1 MSVLEYAEDVGKTV
15 EEIIKLCS
23 SLNINKTNEDDLL
36 DQDEITMLDSE
47 IANVAVE
54 SDTNEEVEET
64 NNDSEEENEYDDDE
78 LFDRVEELAQDT
90 KLVTEKEKQKT
101 KIKAKKQ
108 VNTED
113 ENNEDFLKN
122 KKEIYKHREKLMTNE
137 SKQDDSIVLY
147 KENMTVKDLA
157 DALNINATEIIKKLM
172 GLGVMANLNQPL
184 AFDVAEM
191 IVVDYDK
198 TLKNEETAD
207 ITNFESFEIIDD
219 EKDLEARPPVVTIM
233 GHVDHGKTSLLDYI
247 RKSNVVSG
255 EAGGITQAIGAY
267 QVEVNGKKITFIDTP
282 GHEAF
287 TEMRARGA
295 SVTDIVIIIVAA
307 DDGVMPQTKEAI
319 DHAKAA
325 NVPIIVAINKIDKPG
340 ADPDKVLTE
349 LASYGITPE
358 EWGGDVIV
366 SRISAKVGTGV
377 PELLDNILLVSEMQ
391 ELKANPHRYA
401 TGAVIEARLDKQV
414 GSVATLL
421 IQNGT
426 LRLGDPIVV
435 GTSVG
440 KIRTLKNDK
449 GQDIIEALPSTPV
462 EITGLNEPPQA
473 GDKFMAFETEK
484 QAKQVAEERKIRSKE
499 ADSNFS
505 GMTLDDLFGKIKEGI
520 REINVILKADV
531 NGSAEA
537 VKNSL
542 EKIEVEDVRVKV
554 IRAGVG
560 TITESDITLAKAS
573 NAIIIGFNVRPNAKT
588 VEIAKDNGIEIR
600 LYDIIYK
607 VVEDME
613 AAMKGML
620 EPIYE
625 EKVTGEAE
633 IRQIFKF
640 SKVGNIAGCYITDGK
655 VVRDSMVR
663 LIRDGVVVYTGKINT
678 IQHEKDQVKEVSKGM
693 ECGITL
699 ENFQDIKENDIIE
712 AYELIEIKR

>member
-1 MSVLEYAEDVGKTV
+1 MTILEYAEDVEKSV
-15 EEIIKLCS
+15 EEIKKLCEK
-23 SLNINKTNEDDLL
+23 LGINKSNEDDLL

-47 IANVAVE
+47 LANTTIT
-54 SDTNEEVEET
+54 SDSSEEEVTEEV
-64 NNDSEEENEYDDDE
+64 EENEYDDDE
-78 LFDRVEELAQDT
+78 FFEKVEELAENT
-90 KLVTEKEKQKT
+90 KIVKETHKT
-101 KIKAKKQ
+101 KIKNKKEQ
-108 VNTED
+108 VED
-113 ENNEDFLKN
+113 QAGFLKD
-122 KKEIYKHREKLMTNE
+122 KKEIYKHREKLQTNE
-137 SKQDDSIVLY
+137 VKQDDSVVLY
-147 KENMTVKDLA
+147 KENMTVSDLA
-157 DALNINATEIIKKLM
+157 NSLNVNPTEIIKKLM

-191 IVVDYDK
+191 IVVDYNK

-207 ITNFESFEIIDD
+207 ITNFENFEIVDD
-219 EKDLEARPPVVTIM
+219 PKDLVERPPVVTIM

-247 RKSNVVSG
+247 RNSNVVEG

-325 NVPIIVAINKIDKPG
+325 GVPIIVAINKIDKPG
-340 ADPDKVLTE
+340 ADPEKVLGE

-358 EWGGDVIV
+358 SWGGDVIV
-366 SRISAKVGTGV
+366 SKISAKTGEGV
-377 PELLDNILLVSEMQ
+377 PELLDNILLVSEMG

-401 TGAVIEARLDKQV
+401 TGAVIEAKLDKQV

-449 GQDIIEALPSTPV
+449 GQDIVEALPSTPV

-473 GDKFMAFETEK
+473 GDKFMAFESEK

-499 ADSNFS
+499 ADSNMS
-505 GMTLDDLFGKIKEGI
+505 GMTLDDLFGRIQEGVK
-520 REINVILKADV
+520 EINIILKADV
-531 NGSAEA
+531 NGSSEA

-542 EKIEVEDVRVKV
+542 EKTSTDDVKVKV

-573 NAIIIGFNVRPNAKT
+573 NAIIIGFNVRPNNQT
-588 VEIAKDNGIEIR
+588 MDIAKNNGVEIR

-613 AAMKGML
+613 AAIKGML
-620 EPIYE
+620 DPEYE
-625 EKVTGEAE
+625 EKTTGTLE

-640 SKVGNIAGCYITDGK
+640 SKVGNIAGCHVTDGK
-655 VVRDSMVR
+655 VARDANVR

-693 ECGITL
+693 DCGITL
-699 ENFQDIKENDIIE
+699 ENYQDIKEQDIIE

>member
-47 IANVAVE
+47 IANVSVE
-54 SDTNEEVEET
+54 SDTTEEVEET
-64 NNDSEEENEYDDDE
+64 NNDSFEENEYDDDE
-78 LFDRVEELAQDT
+78 LFDRVDELAQDT
-90 KLVTEKEKQKT
+90 KIVTDKQKT

-108 VNTED
+108 VNVEE

-137 SKQDDSIVLY
+137 SKQDDSIILY

-184 AFDVAEM
+184 AFDVCEM

-198 TLKNEETAD
+198 TLKNEETQD

-219 EKDLEARPPVVTIM
+219 AKDLEDRPPVVTIM

-247 RKSNVVSG
+247 RNSNVVSG

-267 QVEVNGKKITFIDTP
+267 QVDVNGKKITFIDTP

-358 EWGGDVIV
+358 DWGGDTIV
-366 SRISAKVGTGV
+366 SKISAKTGQGV
-377 PELLDNILLVSEMQ
+377 PELLDNILLVSEMA
-391 ELKANPHRYA
+391 ELKANPRRYA
-401 TGAVIEARLDKQV
+401 TGAVIEARLDKQI

-435 GTSVG
+435 GTSFG

-449 GQDIIEALPSTPV
+449 GQDIVEALPATPV

-484 QAKQVAEERKIRSKE
+484 QAKQVAEERRIRSKE

-573 NAIIIGFNVRPNAKT
+573 NAIIIGFNVRPNNKT
-588 VEIAKDNGIEIR
+588 VEIAKENGIEIR

-620 EPIYE
+620 EPVYE
-625 EKVTGEAE
+625 ENVTGTLE

-640 SKVGNIAGCYITDGK
+640 SKVGNIAGCHVTDGK
-655 VVRDSMVR
+655 IVRDSKVR
-663 LIRDGVVVYTGKINT
+663 LIRDGVVVYSGKINT

-693 ECGITL
+693 DCGITL
-699 ENFQDIKENDIIE
+699 DNYQDIKENDVIE
-712 AYELIEIKR
+712 AYELVEIKR